1 MRQRAGKNQ
10 AQLWF
15 QAGQIDSVRM
25 IMSEPSAKS
34 NQTAIG
40 ILANPDNKLRAR
52 MSVKNVH
59 PRKA

>member
-15 QAGQIDSVRM
+15 QVGQIDRVRM
-25 IMSEPSAKS
+25 IMSGPSTKP

-40 ILANPDNKLRAR
+40 ILANHDNKLRAL

-59 PRKA
+59 PRNA